1 MRVHG
6 NPSGK
11 DEPMNRLLTPT
22 PERVNLALLIL
33 RVVTGTIFLMH
44 GWQKVFQFGFAGVTQ
59 GFAGMG
65 VPMPGIMGPFI
76 ALLELIGGIAL
87 ILGILTP
94 VFAALLAA
102 DMIGAIVLVHLKNG
116 FFMQAQGYEFA
127 LSLLGAS
134 LALALAGAG
143 AYSVDGTLAK
153 RRPARS

>member
-1 MRVHG
+1 
-6 NPSGK
+6 
-11 DEPMNRLLTPT
+11 MNRLLTPT

-33 RVVTGTIFLMH
+33 RVVTGLIFLMH

-87 ILGILTP
+87 IVGVFTP

-102 DMIGAIVLVHLKNG
+102 DMIGAIVLVHLKGG
-116 FFMQAQGYEFA
+116 FFMPQGYEFA
-127 LSLLGAS
+127 LSLLASS

-153 RRPARS
+153 RRPSRS